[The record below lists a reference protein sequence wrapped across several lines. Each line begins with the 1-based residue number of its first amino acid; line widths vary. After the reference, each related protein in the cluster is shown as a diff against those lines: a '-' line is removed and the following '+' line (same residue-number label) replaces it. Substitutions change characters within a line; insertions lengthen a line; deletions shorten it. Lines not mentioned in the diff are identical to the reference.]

1 MRRRRQK
8 GDELYLNLLM
18 CLCVIYAR
26 VRRVCGGESNNAGRR
41 QRIWGFVVLYD
52 DCHANGERERRERTF
67 EKKKKKRW

>member
-1 MRRRRQK
+1 
-8 GDELYLNLLM
+8 M

-52 DCHANGERERRERTF
+52 DCHANGEREKREDIREEEEEEMVTG
-67 EKKKKKRW
+67 R